1 MLNEN
6 SEELFASIRP
16 GDIAIDC
23 GANVG
28 EVTQRLADKG
38 AFVFA
43 FEPNPF
49 VYQAL
54 WNRFKGY
61 PNVICINK
69 GVWHENYQLRLYL
82 HQHYQLD
89 PVGSAYASSILAQHP
104 VTDTSQF
111 VVAEII
117 DLTQFI
123 DSLNRDIKL
132 VKIDIEG
139 AEFELLEKMVAK
151 GQHKRIEKIVVETH
165 EWLIEH
171 LRPIAANFRKLMA
184 EQQIHNIDLN
194 WV

>member
-1 MLNEN
+1 MLTQN
-6 SEELFASIRP
+6 SEELFASIGP

-23 GANVG
+23 GANIG
-28 EVTQRLADKG
+28 EVTQKLADKG
-38 AFVFA
+38 ALVFA

-49 VYQAL
+49 VFQTL
-54 WNRFKGY
+54 WNRFKSY

-82 HQHYQLD
+82 HQNYQLD

-104 VTDTSQF
+104 VTDQNHF

-123 DSLNRDIKL
+123 DSLDRDIKL
-132 VKIDIEG
+132 IKIDIEG
-139 AEFELLEKMVAK
+139 AEFELLQKIVDK
-151 GQHKRIEKIVVETH
+151 GQHKRVEKIVVENH

-171 LRPIAANFRKLMA
+171 LKPIAANFRKRMA
-184 EQQIHNIDLN
+184 EENIQNIDLN